1 MNHLVDQYFDSLS
14 DKKVAVLGIGVSNRP
29 LIRMLL
35 ARGIHVLACDKTPR
49 EKLDAEVL
57 ELEQAGAVLHVGEG
71 YLDDVRADVVFR
83 TPGMHPEIPAL
94 RRLRAAGAEITSEM
108 EAFFEVC
115 PCRIIAVTG
124 SDGKT
129 TTTTLIAKILEHA
142 GHRVW
147 IGGNIGAPL
156 LPQAAEMT
164 PTDLAVVELSS
175 FQLMSMERSADIAVV
190 TNVAPNH
197 LDVHKDMAEYVQ
209 AKKNVFAHQDG
220 SGKVVLNYDNDITRA
235 FAADAPGAVEF
246 FSRQARPA
254 HGVYLEDGTIFRDG
268 RPIMDAADIRIPGV
282 HNIENYMAAA
292 CAVEGLATDEDIDA
306 VARSYVGVLNRII
319 AAKPADLTLTMHIC
333 RGNFRSTWFS
343 SGGYEPIAEILF
355 ANCPVD
361 GFFLEYDSERSGG
374 FEPLRFIKDQTVV
387 LGLITS
393 KFPELE
399 DKEAVKA
406 RIAEAAKYVPLV
418 QLCLSPQCGFSSTE
432 EGNIMTEEEQWAKVR
447 LVVEIARE
455 VWQDA

>member
-1 MNHLVDQYFDSLS
+1 M
-14 DKKVAVLGIGVSNRP
+14 P
-29 LIRMLL
+29 
-35 ARGIHVLACDKTPR
+35 HVLPP
-49 EKLDAEVL
+49 
-57 ELEQAGAVLHVGEG
+57 
-71 YLDDVRADVVFR
+71 YRADVVGSFLR
-83 TPGMHPEIPAL
+83 PAAVAQA
-94 RRLRAAGAEITSEM
+94 RAAFARGEFSREALTAVEDEEIAALVKKELDNGLTAVTDGEFRRAFWHLDFLAGLKGIRHVKAEAWSVHFEGRQPKAETVVIEDRLSFPADHPFL
-108 EAFFEVC
+108 EAFD
-115 PCRIIAVTG
+115 RLKKIAG
-124 SDGKT
+124 
-129 TTTTLIAKILEHA
+129 
-142 GHRVW
+142 
-147 IGGNIGAPL
+147 
-156 LPQAAEMT
+156 
-164 PTDLAVVELSS
+164 
-175 FQLMSMERSADIAVV
+175 
-190 TNVAPNH
+190 
-197 LDVHKDMAEYVQ
+197 
-209 AKKNVFAHQDG
+209 
-220 SGKVVLNYDNDITRA
+220 
-235 FAADAPGAVEF
+235 
-246 FSRQARPA
+246 
-254 HGVYLEDGTIFRDG
+254 
-268 RPIMDAADIRIPGV
+268 DAAVKYTIPSPSMLHLICCV
-282 HNIENYMAAA
+282 R
-292 CAVEGLATDEDIDA
+292 ATDYEPIAAYKDNEELLLDDTSWGEFCSAEKRAAYAARGIDVDA

-361 GFFLEYDSERSGG
+361 GFFLEYDSDRSGG